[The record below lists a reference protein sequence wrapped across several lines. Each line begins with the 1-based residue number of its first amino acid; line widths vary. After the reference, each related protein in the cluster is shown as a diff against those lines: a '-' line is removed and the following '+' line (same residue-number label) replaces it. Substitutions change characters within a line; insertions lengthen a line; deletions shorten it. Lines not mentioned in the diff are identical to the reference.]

1 MPAHVLARH
10 VPVEEAPFHCVLC
23 AVKVDDFATMK
34 AHISS
39 ARHRARL
46 SMADDEAAAT
56 SLGRGLW
63 VYHDEGLGADAT
75 ALPIGESSR
84 YWRLHQQA
92 SRMEVA
98 EVSEEDLPIRPA
110 RTPATPVSGE
120 EYVVLCEDAPWELPE
135 LLQFPSPL
143 PEDISE
149 AQHVPS
155 TVALPA
161 SEVSAP
167 TSSIEQVPQS
177 TAVPVPALEV
187 TVSDE
192 QGEAAASS
200 DKPVAAAEDQ
210 LEPVTVDIKQGLAT
224 LEPAPVAP
232 GPSEAERVI
241 ALTKSLFTPVLQ
253 ELRAQLIEPL
263 VNELAAVRHGRPD
276 AVQGGH
282 KEEDKKR
289 DHGRKDQGKTKKE
302 GSSDRRSH
310 GDGPRERSASRHT
323 NSHRDSP
330 RGHAA
335 SRQDRR
341 APEAARGNRQESGRQ
356 DRPAE
361 EGASASKKPRK
372 G

>member
-10 VPVEEAPFHCVLC
+10 VPEEEAPFHCVLC
-23 AVKVDDFATMK
+23 AVKVDDFAAMK
-34 AHISS
+34 THISS

-110 RTPATPVSGE
+110 RTPATPVGGE

-143 PEDISE
+143 PEDVPE
-149 AQHVPS
+149 AQQVPS
-155 TVALPA
+155 TVAPPT
-161 SEVSAP
+161 SEGSAP
-167 TSSIEQVPQS
+167 TSSNEQVKVPQS

-187 TVSDE
+187 MVSDE
-192 QGEAAASS
+192 PGTAATSS
-200 DKPVAAAEDQ
+200 VKLEPVAAAEDK
-210 LEPVTVDIKQGLAT
+210 LEPVATAEDKLEPVAAAEDKLEPVAAAEDTLVPVAAAEDKMEPVAAAEDKLEPVAAAEDKLEPVAAAEDKLEPVAVDVKPGLAT
-224 LEPAPVAP
+224 VEPAPVAP

-241 ALTKSLFTPVLQ
+241 TLTKSCS
-253 ELRAQLIEPL
+253 PL
-263 VNELAAVRHGRPD
+263 YYRNC
-276 AVQGGH
+276 
-282 KEEDKKR
+282 
-289 DHGRKDQGKTKKE
+289 
-302 GSSDRRSH
+302 
-310 GDGPRERSASRHT
+310 GPSL
-323 NSHRDSP
+323 
-330 RGHAA
+330 
-335 SRQDRR
+335 
-341 APEAARGNRQESGRQ
+341 
-356 DRPAE
+356 
-361 EGASASKKPRK
+361 
-372 G
+372 